1 MWTSERSRNLPVR
14 EAAAELGTVTLGG
27 DPAGVSLGGERRWLT
42 VYSPGGYSWR
52 PSAGDRVLVLKAGA
66 EGESPC
72 VLGAAQNGGEL
83 KSGEARLDGG
93 ICGVLLGQDGL
104 ELKGGESEVRL
115 EEKEL
120 SLKLGSSGVR
130 LGGGRTELTGEL
142 YLNGRTLY
150 DVVQSIVA
158 DLLG

>member
-1 MWTSERSRNLPVR
+1 MWTSERNRSLPVR

-52 PSAGDRVLVLKAGA
+52 PTAGDKVLVLKAGA

-72 VLGAAQNGGEL
+72 ILGKVQEGGEL
-83 KSGEARLDGG
+83 EAG
-93 ICGVLLGQDGL
+93 
-104 ELKGGESEVRL
+104 EVRL
-115 EEKEL
+115 
-120 SLKLGSSGVR
+120 SGGASALKLGRER
-130 LGGGRTELTGEL
+130 LELTGQL

-150 DVVQSIVA
+150 EVVRDIVIDVLS
-158 DLLG
+158 